1 MWCWDLLPFRLET
14 MGISSSCRKSNV
26 VWYAPGKPGP
36 SRRTESPFPS
46 QYPVNAVVHVI
57 IFASAL
63 PSPFSFQG
71 RERLFLL
78 LVDSIF
84 RGSPW
89 YASFH
94 TPLLISVIEIVS
106 AKGICVDS
114 GLELDPEN
122 GPPGSESRRNKRWPW
137 TFALSCLSLVFCAL
151 SAIKIPSH
159 HPPLLSP
166 LSPPPGIR
174 EPKKQ
179 FEMSPREAAGP
190 NSIYD
195 FAEIFSVRARLE
207 NRIPVSGPPISLS
220 LPVFGYGLEEN
231 QLNRGTQLRRE
242 TCLRELKQRDPRR
255 WSYLITGIPLMQL
268 EITTTAVSVP
278 PRTQIPPDDSPHGS
292 AESTGL
298 PWQSFARLMGF
309 VMWYRPLRYP
319 SDEVSSW

>member
-1 MWCWDLLPFRLET
+1 

-57 IFASAL
+57 ISASAL

-114 GLELDPEN
+114 GLELDPAN

-166 LSPPPGIR
+166 LSPPRYPGAEKAIR
-174 EPKKQ
+174 NV
-179 FEMSPREAAGP
+179 AAGGCGAEFHLRLCRDIFGARAVGELNP
-190 NSIYD
+190 CFWATD
-195 FAEIFSVRARLE
+195 F
-207 NRIPVSGPPISLS
+207 PVPAGFWIWSGGEPAKSRDTAS
-220 LPVFGYGLEEN
+220 
-231 QLNRGTQLRRE
+231 
-242 TCLRELKQRDPRR
+242 QRDLSSRVETKG
-255 WSYLITGIPLMQL
+255 STPLEL
-268 EITTTAVSVP
+268 SHHGHSFDAVGNYHHCRF
-278 PRTQIPPDDSPHGS
+278 RT
-292 AESTGL
+292 
-298 PWQSFARLMGF
+298 
-309 VMWYRPLRYP
+309 P
-319 SDEVSSW
+319 SHSNPT